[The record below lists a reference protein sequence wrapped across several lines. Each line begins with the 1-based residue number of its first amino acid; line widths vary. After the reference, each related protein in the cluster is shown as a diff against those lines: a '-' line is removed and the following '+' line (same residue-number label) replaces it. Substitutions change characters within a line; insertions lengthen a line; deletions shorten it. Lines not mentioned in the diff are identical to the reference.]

1 MYSKIY
7 NILYRNKEIVY
18 VIFFVI
24 IVIYLSNNSINL
36 CIFEKM
42 ETKNKNKR
50 RMSSAERQIEFNDL
64 RDEVNNLKLNFSK
77 INVLKGEAGP
87 RGIRG
92 KRGRTGQNGGT
103 HIFANRPL
111 YYNRTGNLILMKGNT
126 NTGNG
131 TLQMTNKNKFG
142 PQVNWTLT
150 SDNKLRSGDGS
161 CLFVDTNDSLVINSS
176 ARGCNLSSWLYNNN
190 MLISK
195 NDHNKIL
202 TIDQNKKLV
211 LKDRKSLDDGDMGH
225 WQTWKSQ

>member
-1 MYSKIY
+1 MYKKIY
-7 NILYRNKEIVY
+7 NILYNNKEIVY

-36 CIFEKM
+36 CILEKM
-42 ETKNKNKR
+42 ETKNKKKI
-50 RMSSAERQIEFNDL
+50 SSAEKQIEFNDL

-92 KRGRTGQNGGT
+92 KRGRPGQNGGT
-103 HIFANRPL
+103 YIFANKPL

-131 TLQMTNKNKFG
+131 TLQMTDKNKFG

-150 SDNKLRSGDGS
+150 SDNKLKSGDGS
-161 CLFVDTNDSLVINSS
+161 CLFVDSNDSLVINST
-176 ARGCNLSSWLYNNN
+176 AKGCSLSSWLYNNKN
-190 MLISK
+190 MLVSK
-195 NDHNKIL
+195 NNQNKIL

-211 LKDRKSLDDGDMGH
+211 LKDIKSLDDSDMGN